1 MLTPP
6 SYRPV
11 RRRRLSAAP
20 GARRFGQD
28 FQFECKYRHP
38 SWLPRILVRAGQ
50 LSSLDISVPN
60 CVCCSLRRRQVGLDV
75 VVVTLN
81 ERNDGRLTRPPRRLV
96 SLLKTSTTL
105 ADFSRA
111 REVFPGKADL
121 PVGEREQP
129 AVSDGD
135 AMGIAAEIGQH
146 LFGASK
152 RWLGV
157 DHPVEAPEFTQ
168 ATCEGLRFG

>member
-81 ERNDGRLTRPPRRLV
+81 ERN
-96 SLLKTSTTL
+96 
-105 ADFSRA
+105 A
-111 REVFPGKADL
+111 
-121 PVGEREQP
+121 
-129 AVSDGD
+129 
-135 AMGIAAEIGQH
+135 
-146 LFGASK
+146 
-152 RWLGV
+152 
-157 DHPVEAPEFTQ
+157 APETCSDEMLIRWILNSPCACCLTGAELLCIAGCCSSS
-168 ATCEGLRFG
+168 ATRL